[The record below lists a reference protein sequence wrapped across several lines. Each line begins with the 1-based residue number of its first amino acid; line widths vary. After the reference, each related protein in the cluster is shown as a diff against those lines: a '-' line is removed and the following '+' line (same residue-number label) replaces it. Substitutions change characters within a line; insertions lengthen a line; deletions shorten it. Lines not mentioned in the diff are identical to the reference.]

1 MSRTVILGAGH
12 AGGSAAAFLRQYG
25 YEGEIVLIGD
35 EALPPYQRPPLSK
48 AWLKGEAD
56 AESLSLLPLEF
67 YAEAGIDLRLST
79 TAANLDRQNKRVQL
93 SNGET
98 LSYDHL
104 ILATGSKP
112 RPFPIEGG
120 DHPDLLMLRTTVDA
134 ERLKAALQP
143 EAHLILIGAGYVGLE
158 AAASAIALGA
168 KATVIE
174 REARVLARVASEPLS
189 RYFTRL
195 HQDKGVDLIT
205 KAEVLKIK
213 DGKTVYLSDGQVLTG
228 DAVLVGIGALA
239 ADDLAREAGLNCGN
253 GIVVDHEASTS
264 DPAIFAIGDCA
275 HRPLPHSN
283 SEGRLE
289 SVPSA
294 LEMAKQAAAAITGHK
309 APVVEVPW
317 FWSDQYDTK
326 LQIAGLSAGADQV
339 LVRGD
344 ENSSSFAVFHLKGD
358 KIVSV
363 EAVNSPADFMG
374 GKLLIAKKTP
384 VDVTKLS
391 DPSHSIKLVAMA

>member
-56 AESLSLLPLEF
+56 AESLSLRPLEF

-195 HQDKGVDLIT
+195 HQDKGVALIT

-213 DGKTVYLSDGQVLTG
+213 DGKTVHLSDGQVLTG

-239 ADDLAREAGLNCGN
+239 ADDLAREAGLSCGN
-253 GIVVDHEASTS
+253 GIVVDHEARTN
-264 DPAIFAIGDCA
+264 DPAIFAIGYCA
-275 HRPLPHSN
+275 HRPLPHS
-283 SEGRLE
+283 SSQGRLE